1 VYYEKPLPFY
11 MTYPYADMYSQ
22 EWILEQEM
30 EKMKSY
36 YPKNAAMV
44 QRCVEDA
51 CDRIE
56 YEGSMMYDEYP
67 DRLMMS
73 QMCDHIYNRVKEES
87 ARLEMTELEKMVPIE
102 LPERV
107 RREMEK
113 NLPMEENR
121 EREDREWE
129 DGEWEDGERRDREW
143 EDRARGD
150 REWEDRARED
160 GERRDREWEDRARGD
175 REWED
180 RAREDG
186 ERRDREWEDRARGD
200 RERQDRE
207 WEDRE
212 REGRVREDR
221 EQREWV
227 PGKMPEPREDGA
239 DTRRRELEKE
249 VMEKLQTQE
258 ISDRALRELVQVLF
272 FNEVYRRRCR
282 KHRCRRYF

>member
-1 VYYEKPLPFY
+1 MYYEKPLPFY

-56 YEGSMMYDEYP
+56 YEGSIMYDEYP

-107 RREMEK
+107 RREMEE
-113 NLPMEENR
+113 NVPMEENR
-121 EREDREWE
+121 SREN
-129 DGEWEDGERRDREW
+129 
-143 EDRARGD
+143 RARN
-150 REWEDRARED
+150 
-160 GERRDREWEDRARGD
+160 
-175 REWED
+175 
-180 RAREDG
+180 
-186 ERRDREWEDRARGD
+186 
-200 RERQDRE
+200 
-207 WEDRE
+207 
-212 REGRVREDR
+212 
-221 EQREWV
+221 
-227 PGKMPEPREDGA
+227 
-239 DTRRRELEKE
+239 
-249 VMEKLQTQE
+249 
-258 ISDRALRELVQVLF
+258 AL
-272 FNEVYRRRCR
+272 
-282 KHRCRRYF
+282 